1 LTTPSQGKEIIVK
14 VDQESTQII
23 ERVDDKLIKFVKLID
38 KSSNRVMQVIEIPT
52 GQSIKLVDEQTGD
65 LIKLVDQRS
74 SEVIKIANISM
85 ERALSCT
92 EFILVIGYLFL
103 SFVTCFVIFE
113 KFYGYSSIKKIIFL
127 TFLLF
132 VFSSPSSCIEYSLL
146 LFFSFAYFTIILTLN
161 CFFLL
166 ICCLKFAVQII
177 FWCIFIF
184 SLVHPLVFLVD
195 TRFQSQILMIENQAN
210 ALINLCEFSAYDTHT
225 LLYRGTR
232 DGFRTSDFPFNCHK
246 YHST

>member
-92 EFILVIGYLFL
+92 EFILVIGYLFI

-113 KFYGYSSIKKIIFL
+113 KFYGYSSITKIIFL

-146 LFFSFAYFTIILTLN
+146 LFFSFAYYILDFDFELLLSLN
-161 CFFLL
+161 LL
-166 ICCLKFAVQII
+166 
-177 FWCIFIF
+177 
-184 SLVHPLVFLVD
+184 S
-195 TRFQSQILMIENQAN
+195 
-210 ALINLCEFSAYDTHT
+210 
-225 LLYRGTR
+225 
-232 DGFRTSDFPFNCHK
+232 
-246 YHST
+246 